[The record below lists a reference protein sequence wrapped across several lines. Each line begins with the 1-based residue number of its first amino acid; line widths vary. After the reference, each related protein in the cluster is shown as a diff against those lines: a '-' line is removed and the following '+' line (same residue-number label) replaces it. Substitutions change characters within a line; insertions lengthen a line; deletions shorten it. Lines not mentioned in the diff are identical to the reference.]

1 MKIFFKIIY
10 YIVITAVVFIAL
22 LIIVSA
28 FPINGNI
35 KMFTVL
41 SGSMEPTI
49 HTGSVVVIKPVSN
62 YKVGDIVTFGQNTK
76 TELPTTHRISGERIQ
91 DGEKVFKT
99 KGDAN
104 NGEDGKEIS
113 SKEILGKI
121 LFSIPW
127 LGYVVDF
134 VKKPMGLMIVIVIP
148 AVIIVYDQLQK
159 ILKEM
164 KKLTF
169 KMKKVEE
176 EVLEISEA
184 EFKDEEGEE
193 VLFKKNGKNKK

>member
-1 MKIFFKIIY
+1 MKKIFKTIY
-10 YIVITAVVFIAL
+10 YLIIAVIVFIAL

-28 FPINGNI
+28 FPVNGNI

-62 YKVGDIVTFGQNTK
+62 YQIGDIITFGQNTK
-76 TELPTTHRISGERIQ
+76 TELPTTHRVSGERIQ
-91 DGEKVFKT
+91 DGEKVFRT

-104 NGEDGKEIS
+104 NGEDGREIS
-113 SKEILGKI
+113 NKEILGKT

-134 VKKPMGLMIVIVIP
+134 VNKPMGLMIVIVIP
-148 AVIIVYDQLQK
+148 AVIIVYDQIQK
-159 ILKEM
+159 IIKEM
-164 KKLTF
+164 KNLKL
-169 KMKKVEE
+169 KVKKVEE
-176 EVLEISEA
+176 EVGEII
-184 EFKDEEGEE
+184 EEE
-193 VLFKKNGKNKK
+193 KNENNKK

>member
-1 MKIFFKIIY
+1 MKKIFKTIY
-10 YIVITAVVFIAL
+10 YLIIAVVVFIAL
-22 LIIVSA
+22 LIIISA
-28 FPINGNI
+28 FPITGNI

-49 HTGSVVVIKPVSN
+49 HTGSVVVIKPVSS
-62 YKVGDIVTFGQNTK
+62 YQVGDIITFGKNTK
-76 TELPTTHRISGERIQ
+76 TELPTTHRISAVKAIEGNM
-91 DGEKVFKT
+91 VYKT

-104 NGEDGKEIS
+104 NSEDTTETPQ
-113 SKEILGKI
+113 KEILGKT

-159 ILKEM
+159 IFKEI

-176 EVLEISEA
+176 EVEEIV
-184 EFKDEEGEE
+184 EEE
-193 VLFKKNGKNKK
+193 KKENENKKSQQ